1 MQMRDISTHCVQM
14 HVNLTTHAEMYRC
27 INSILHSVL
36 LCWTIRGR
44 VCSRAT
50 CRRPSGSASRGW
62 RWPGSW
68 WRETSIKRDWWSC
81 RRPSGGRR
89 WYGQSLES
97 HTCSNRHSSTEV
109 CVLFNAERLERIRAW
124 LRRKSPVSGSC
135 KQTFFSFSSKFVRF
149 GVQTLF
155 SPSHF
160 MSLFYLFFILGCR

>member
-1 MQMRDISTHCVQM
+1 M
-14 HVNLTTHAEMYRC
+14 HVKLPTHAEMHRQYFT
-27 INSILHSVL
+27 HSVV

-97 HTCSNRHSSTEV
+97 HACSNRHSSTEV

-135 KQTFFSFSSKFVRF
+135 KQPVFVLLKVCAVWRSNFVFPLSFYVPLLFVFHSR
-149 GVQTLF
+149 
-155 SPSHF
+155 
-160 MSLFYLFFILGCR
+160 M